1 MTPPTRFILI
11 LHLWYTQPKYFAML
25 MMLSHLYK
33 IGMICTLHR
42 LEYGLEIYY
51 KASNTKINYNKVE
64 AISLSGKNTKAYWR
78 NALTDMKIT
87 KVTTVDDKVRASN
100 LSWLSFNTIRTSTR
114 NFYGATVRKPCLE
127 HKLPRVHLD
136 HIVSS
141 IVEVLK

>member
-87 KVTTVDDKVRASN
+87 KVTTVDDKLCYMKAMMKSCSTNVLDDPTTN
-100 LSWLSFNTIRTSTR
+100 LSLKFELRYLIEKKIDSR
-114 NFYGATVRKPCLE
+114 
-127 HKLPRVHLD
+127 D
-136 HIVSS
+136 S
-141 IVEVLK
+141 I